1 MATVLVIEDED
12 SLREIISFNLKKAG
26 FNCIEAADAN
36 DALIILDQLLPD
48 LILLDLM
55 LPGLKGTQ
63 FLKILKDSDK
73 FSKIPVIII
82 SAKDEETTIVAH
94 LELGAIDYLTKPF
107 SIKVLIAKVNKF
119 LSLGN
124 TESTDNLKFKNIEI
138 DEKRAKVLVDNKEV
152 NLTHKEFLLLKL
164 FIQHPGRVYT
174 RDELLSHIW
183 GYDSAMMTRTVDA
196 HISSLRKKLGKSG
209 NKIKT
214 IPKIGYKFE

>member
-1 MATVLVIEDED
+1 MATVLIVEDED

-26 FNCIEAADAN
+26 FNCIEAVDAN

-63 FLKILKDSDK
+63 FLKILKNSDK
-73 FSKIPVIII
+73 VRHIPVIII
-82 SAKDEETTIVAH
+82 SAKDEETTIVDH

-183 GYDSAMMTRTVDA
+183 GYDSEMMTRTVDA